1 MEKEGIG
8 FTSFFNQIRNQVSNG
23 LISLGTI
30 LKAIEKN
37 YPSTTI
43 SDRNFLIKECIKDR
57 TKIDFYLFEELF
69 TKFSKNLQPSS
80 AQTF

>member
-1 MEKEGIG
+1 
-8 FTSFFNQIRNQVSNG
+8 
-23 LISLGTI
+23 

-69 TKFSKNLQPSS
+69 TKFSKNL
-80 AQTF
+80 